1 MTDPATG
8 PGDVTSL
15 LLRWQDGD
23 ERAFD
28 VLLPLVYDELR
39 QIARRQMRSE
49 RDATLEPTAL
59 VHEAYLRLVGAD
71 VTWEG
76 RRHFLAVAARAMRRT
91 LVDRARAR
99 SRDKRGGEARPVTL
113 EEGVAMAPM
122 ASEELLALDEA
133 LERLAA
139 HDPRKARLVELH
151 HFGGLSYAD
160 AAEVVGISTA
170 TVHREL
176 RLARAWLHH
185 ALRGGDDDATA

>member
-1 MTDPATG
+1 
-8 PGDVTSL
+8 
-15 LLRWQDGD
+15 
-23 ERAFD
+23 
-28 VLLPLVYDELR
+28 
-39 QIARRQMRSE
+39 
-49 RDATLEPTAL
+49 
-59 VHEAYLRLVGAD
+59 
-71 VTWEG
+71 
-76 RRHFLAVAARAMRRT
+76 MRRT

-151 HFGGLSYAD
+151 HFGGLSYVE

-185 ALRGGDDDATA
+185 ALRGDANESDQVG